1 MHKCKISLKLGRYGS
16 YVWFLLVYMSSI
28 KTPTKI
34 DDKSSE
40 AGIAVNLYWNSL
52 YTQYRCNCVFKP
64 QGPINYKLNVS
75 HLDFWQ
81 SFMGENRKLWDVP
94 KKFSWWTCW
103 FSLFFFPHTLVLRTR
118 FAHPGCAHKHCARFY
133 FYFIFTFIWLFI
145 AHFIEMKDINVW
157 FLIYY
162 AASLIALFIN
172 KLKD

>member
-1 MHKCKISLKLGRYGS
+1 MVLTCIYVIYQNPHKNWWQIIWGRYR
-16 YVWFLLVYMSSI
+16 
-28 KTPTKI
+28 
-34 DDKSSE
+34 
-40 AGIAVNLYWNSL
+40 WNSL
-52 YTQYRCNCVFKP
+52 YMQYRCNCVFKP

-81 SFMGENRKLWDVP
+81 SFTGENRELWDVP

-118 FAHPGCAHKHCARFY
+118 FAHPGCAHRHCARFY

-172 KLKD
+172 KLKEWNKMRNFLNTTLSKYF

>member
-1 MHKCKISLKLGRYGS
+1 MVLTCIYVIYQNPHKNWWQIIWGRYCS
-16 YVWFLLVYMSSI
+16 W
-28 KTPTKI
+28 
-34 DDKSSE
+34 
-40 AGIAVNLYWNSL
+40 YWNSL
-52 YTQYRCNCVFKP
+52 YMQYRCNCVFKP

-75 HLDFWQ
+75 HFWQ
-81 SFMGENRKLWDVP
+81 SFTGENRELWDVP
-94 KKFSWWTCW
+94 KKISWWTCW

-162 AASLIALFIN
+162 AAILIALFIN
-172 KLKD
+172 KL